1 MKRRSIVL
9 LFALGAWGWGVGN
22 DTLASTAGASLDVS
36 TRFREAPAR
45 LNSSSV
51 NIVPLPQAPTFLS
64 LAQAEDAEPSLAED
78 DLQSVESVKESLDGW
93 GAPPW
98 YDATKDAEKPIRVK
112 ARSTSNV
119 DWWAIFKPIIWG
131 AALLLIGLLIYV
143 LLRAFFDRRKQ
154 PMLTGPGFRGQKAL
168 RAEIG
173 RIESLPFQLDKKPT
187 SLLEEAERLYRE
199 GNPSQAILY
208 LFSYQ
213 LVEMDKLQMIRLTRG
228 KTNRQYLRELKN
240 HARLRGL
247 MEPTVVAF
255 EHVFFGKH
263 SLPAAAFEACWRRV
277 GEFERLIREGAP
289 AA

>member
-1 MKRRSIVL
+1 MKRLCIL
-9 LFALGAWGWGVGN
+9 LFTLGAWGWGERYA
-22 DTLASTAGASLDVS
+22 ASAATAGASMKAS
-36 TRFREAPAR
+36 TRFSEAPAR
-45 LNSSSV
+45 LTYSRLNF
-51 NIVPLPQAPTFLS
+51 VPLPQAPTLS
-64 LAQAEDAEPSLAED
+64 LAQVEGAEPSLTED

-98 YDATKDAEKPIRVK
+98 YDSAKDAEKPIRVP

-119 DWWAIFKPIIWG
+119 DWWAIFKPIAWG

-154 PMLTGPGFRGQKAL
+154 PVLSGPGFRGQKAL

-199 GNPSQAILY
+199 GKPSEAIVY

-228 KTNRQYLRELKN
+228 KTNRQYLRELKS

-289 AA
+289 AV